1 MTDDFI
7 FLLLLLFSPAMSRV
21 EEQPMTFC
29 NTPYACLALRG
40 IFRTWM
46 GPPNR
51 GTFRRRAEEG
61 HRVPSTSGYCTEFK
75 EGGDHYPL
83 TEITT
88 WHGKHDF
95 SSRVDGTFCVY
106 GLGLC

>member
-1 MTDDFI
+1 MTSF

-21 EEQPMTFC
+21 EEQPMTFS

-51 GTFRRRAEEG
+51 ALFEGVVLGRKKGTGFRALRDTVQNSR
-61 HRVPSTSGYCTEFK
+61 K
-75 EGGDHYPL
+75 EV
-83 TEITT
+83 TII
-88 WHGKHDF
+88 
-95 SSRVDGTFCVY
+95 R
-106 GLGLC
+106 